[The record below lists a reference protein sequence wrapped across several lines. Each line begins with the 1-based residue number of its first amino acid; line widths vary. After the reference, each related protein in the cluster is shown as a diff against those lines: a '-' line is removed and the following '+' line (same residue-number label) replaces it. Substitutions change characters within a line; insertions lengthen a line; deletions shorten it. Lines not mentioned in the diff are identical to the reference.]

1 MAKPNPDPINQ
12 NTNPID
18 INKFAEQ
25 YQQGTLEGQQYY
37 ASMPELITTG
47 SEKTFAEITAEQQY
61 EDTVKNLETEV
72 VAEDYDNLLTG
83 AGKLVGQI
91 FYNVGAMIGDVLGTI
106 TDPGDWRIG
115 LTPPDWLWKG
125 LVSTEGMDE
134 DEEYRNPLVEEYKPV
149 LEENI
154 NNAFKF
160 IDNNIWGDGE
170 YETGNM
176 WTRSAAN
183 LRAKSQHF
191 YQINTSSDWF
201 DTGINF
207 VVPIVSSVLGAARTG
222 NVTAVAGEL
231 AGLSQTANAIVN
243 AFIMTESTG
252 LSIAQDVHTDVYGEV
267 LDKLSKGELG
277 KLEETAKQQAMQ
289 KAMEEGYNLKDAKW
303 LGMEAAKQARKDF
316 ALANPD
322 LSKQA
327 FKNAAYGADIA
338 LKSMTPAFA
347 LNLVTA
353 NMYTRSLYS
362 PKNILSKPTWVN
374 AKDFY
379 KETRNEIIE
388 EAFIENIAE
397 KKGIAYGTKGS
408 YNYNDLYN
416 TIVSYDTLYS
426 AIGAVIGGGGS
437 TVFSSIPIVGDFK
450 ERKKQYEEQQ
460 EVLQKQNKI
469 GNVAGLKDMIDKAT
483 TLTMDLEQITKLGKE
498 AAILEQ
504 MGMKE
509 EANMLKDKML
519 AIQAHEAFES
529 GTTKNLVENYEK
541 IATNPNAGP
550 EVQMRA
556 REAIAEIKQMG
567 EVYQKTKGKFL
578 NDQEVYGNKI
588 NEQNLNKIEK
598 QLETEIIQ
606 KRLEADAAIK
616 LELEAGKTS
625 LTSEEETIIDNET
638 GKVVSTEQS
647 QLGYNIANL
656 KVNPFASNTK
666 NAEIYRN
673 FSEHV
678 TNNVQAVR
686 ELNELEQRLEGVK
699 EIKKQNF
706 ERYNKI
712 TSKAYQKS
720 LRYEQKL
727 ARVFNAGGKEL
738 EELKGTSQ
746 YMPLVD
752 AIMEKYKGK
761 IDEKQ
766 FNSIRKYFE
775 NQNNTKKAAEDI
787 AKEEIKKNEFAK
799 SDEET
804 DVEET
809 STIETTNEAPAVKPE
824 GTKAMLENVANKLAS
839 GQSIKNLTPDEQ
851 QFYMNNNEV
860 VDKRKSEIQSGGSNK
875 TQSEINEDEEISVET
890 QEIINQVSTEL
901 DDIMKSTTP
910 EEKQGEVKPM
920 SKNEVKDVLETSS
933 SAIAALEE
941 ERLTQFN
948 LAKEGSI
955 KRIQQSTDPQVI
967 FSEINRLQEALKA
980 TKGSSLSKEEQTL
993 IDKKLKELQDQG
1005 YTFKTARGKIINS
1018 NDTSIVIDE
1027 NVVYIDNTNVTE
1039 EDKKL
1044 IRQELERR
1052 NKLKQKLIE
1061 NGYTEEEAII
1071 QSGLDSDATIDIA
1084 SRDITVSVWKDGKLQ
1099 KAGRVKERFINI
1111 KDVTSILEE
1120 SNAEIAALEGKPVTQ
1135 ESNVVQEIEK
1145 FINRIIPNQE
1155 KRLINAQEIASNG
1168 KTFNEAINNLIKK
1181 SENARNKA
1189 NERLKKEA
1197 AKEGVKPLDIQERL
1211 DEYKETKEAD
1221 RYDYLIEQINE
1232 VYAVKT
1238 ENFNNPTQE
1247 AIDFEQG
1254 QLDIA
1259 NKRLAALKGKPTVE
1273 QKPVVEQKQTTLSQK
1288 EQEILNS
1295 FKDNKA
1301 SKPLLNRKFAANKS
1315 EIESLLAKGIIKED
1329 GNNYVIAGR
1338 EAQEVTLTVEKT
1350 KAEQVADNLLAKQF
1364 TRNAEGTYNLQIN
1377 LKALSPEE
1385 KADIEDAVKVIKE
1398 RIKNNQLDGWEINKQ
1413 SNPLFEVVTIT
1424 KPNLTSNQPMEEGD
1438 VSYQPDEVPTLTK
1451 EQEEKI
1457 KDLIESYVNTME
1469 IDNNKFPTFEE
1480 LVKSYIRTVGK
1491 EKAEKHL
1498 KLLGTGWELN
1508 GYGTISD
1515 YNAILKKLFGKREDI
1530 ALGISAMSEELSQS
1544 VGAPKEVEVKQ
1555 DELIKIEEIK
1565 DSAEPID
1572 VTPDKQVVY
1581 STETDIVSDTS
1592 PKLGFSVFDF
1602 SISQT
1607 VRDKD
1612 GKIIVTT
1619 DTINEG
1625 LKKKLDKDKL
1635 VKAIKTANFENVKV
1649 GAKLTVSVNPLNE
1662 LNRVKSWVI
1671 PARVED
1677 KNDPLYGTDVLEEKI
1692 IDGKKVKTV
1701 KTIKFG
1707 DWLDQKVEESGLSVE
1722 EFIETQEFWDR
1733 VPILV
1738 SDEQGDFIGQI
1749 RDIGWYTATKFNGD
1763 IKEAKRNVN
1772 EIRKLI
1778 KEAFKRGE
1786 NSVFEITNITG
1797 GKTDG
1802 LKLTE
1807 LVPLKKANPQAMMGL
1822 IVKDKD
1828 GNFQTFIYEN
1838 GKRKEVKVENLSVI
1852 TGAEQNKTKSM
1863 MKVDIRRWG
1872 TDADGN
1878 PTYKAFYSTSPKL
1891 SASQVNTVKNI
1902 IYSKLIVANNNLS
1915 TSQNNKFGKLLN
1927 AINSTIGSDITNNE
1941 SFTDL
1946 LKRFVFISPVKNISQ
1961 EYRQGLIN
1969 KVNEGNIS
1977 EVENTL
1983 ANSYFKNINK
1993 LEPGQTTILSL
2004 APDILVVAKN
2014 GTNGIEV
2021 KIINKNTIP
2030 VENNEIVNNQEF
2042 LQRDALLQEA
2052 LQNSLLNGYN
2062 QVANYKQPVIQVN
2075 NDFTLTTVAN
2085 SYPEFVQNN
2094 VLTNLMSINVG
2105 TNDKPVYAT
2114 RLQSNIYYKPVGT
2127 APGKSVSRKE
2137 GQTMVSDSKV
2147 TEKDKQAITN
2157 VVESTS
2163 DEAFEEAVE
2172 GVEQDG
2178 FELFGDTVEEKAEDL
2193 KEVVKQMSNES
2204 KEIVENHLEAKPN
2217 LDDLSEYNEF
2227 LNQASNKIKWVNEYF
2242 NEDNTE
2248 SAESLESNQPREIGE
2263 EDVEDMA
2270 INLLRINGVSSRHQS
2285 QLANYAS
2292 VKLGDILSTKEINQ
2306 QEVRDKVVED
2316 ITNTL
2321 NANKEA
2327 LQETLAQLKS
2337 IPQYEDRPKVMAL
2350 VVKYETALNK
2360 INLVLD
2366 NIDVIYKQSVAIA
2379 LKDLNGKIIENDEI
2393 EVGDDPNDN
2402 DLDNQENEEDVD
2414 DELSEE
2420 EDRHLGTENYSKT
2433 SLEVNP
2439 KASITSTLR
2448 RFMRGIPDISP
2459 TTGLPKS
2466 GAMGVTT
2473 YVDFDTVYDVVQ
2485 SLLADAPVD
2494 FNMMMDILEVNKNKQ
2509 PWLPILI
2516 NKLKESSSEVK
2527 NQFTTTMGKHALT
2540 MEFLM
2545 YSFDKEGNVTF
2556 KIVNTNLSSINRKI
2570 KDEWSN
2576 NLTSSNVLIDEYG
2589 NVSRDTVDELLNE
2602 YNSWMKTPSVLSSGH
2617 QRFIKERLKLGET
2630 SFNADENNKTLNI
2643 SVELAQQK
2651 TNSKI
2656 TNIDGKEYLV
2666 SIGNADVITVTP
2678 YERNIVSKA
2687 LVDYA
2692 SLTPAESKEA
2702 IEKIKDWFD
2711 AFGIELTDNAIDG
2724 LFKNPK
2730 VSASQFFEQ
2739 SNNFAVGSLVKWLDT
2754 TRKAFSQDK
2763 EVTITEGSKN
2773 NPLDNS
2779 AVSDLAY
2786 HQSKYSSGIVTSSFR
2801 DGKKSIYGFTA
2812 FKFITDRA
2820 NEIKNKP
2827 EFRDNLRK
2835 LSFSKNS
2842 FWLQL
2847 FEDGID
2853 LPVYNFKERFNV
2865 THLGLTALKEFA
2877 KKLYRDNGITALG
2890 DVDHELVKVGM
2901 HQADQGALS
2910 KPFTVFGQ
2918 QISLRNIT
2926 ALFPTMSDKSTMTL
2940 VKTLGLNLTD
2950 KKYFDKTE
2958 NGKLVPN
2965 KSIAEFIFEQ
2975 TVLPEIERVIN
2986 FNAKN
2991 PNGTDIKNYDKG
3003 AKMLLLM
3010 PHLNDLVIF
3019 EQDGKKI
3026 TLNEAINTKNA
3037 DLQKVLA
3044 KKDVILTEVQNYV
3057 SALVEEKMK
3066 VWAANGY
3073 YTVEEKDGKTKVTNN
3088 LLDKK
3093 YMEGVVAD
3101 SQLEKIELA
3110 AMDFEINQM
3119 LSNANA
3125 FMTMIGDPAIYYKA
3139 DSSKSFIQQ
3148 SKETFTNVGK
3158 RLALMIAPGS
3168 KLADS
3173 ETEQYTQVMLNDRV
3187 AMSENISFLT
3197 EVLDNKKFDWKEYNR
3212 IKSLNTKSD
3221 DPVKAKELK
3230 DEQKKQFEEF
3240 YDKYPNSNGYFNI
3253 EGTDAQEY
3261 TTWQEHLHIL
3271 EKLGRLNDATVSIT
3285 PEEIREAKEMFANNT
3300 PYSQMSDK
3308 QKGILKKVL
3317 QPIKPVYTGQI
3328 LDEAQD
3334 VMRTV
3339 YIKSSSFP
3347 LIPQVT
3353 EGTEL
3358 NKLKEALEALQKE
3371 GAGPNPS
3378 PYKYVRASY
3387 QSANKVGAKAKA
3399 LSMYEDDGSIK
3410 DLKVEDL
3417 KASSLTLNRKDFK
3430 IQLDVP
3436 YKSFKKKEDTV
3447 SLGTQLNKILFGNGI
3462 MDAEGFMLDGEPISG
3477 VELEKKYTKAFID
3490 LVNYKTQQLYDEL
3503 GIDIK
3508 TNKPIDVR
3516 ATAAKLQNIL
3526 KTEAINRG
3534 YSKQDVEA
3542 LEVIIKE
3549 VNGEEDLTFKLPLWL
3564 AANANRF
3571 ESLLNAVVNNRIVK
3585 LKFPGSSFVAGSE
3598 EGFKIQKD
3606 FKGVDKNKIV
3616 WTKNWNGK
3624 ELQAAKY
3631 DADGNLQYAQV
3642 IAPSKFRK
3650 KDGTLID
3657 LLERKNNKYVYVTE
3671 TTQGFKLKEDM
3682 IDPELR
3688 NITAFRIP
3696 TSGHMSAAQVEIV
3709 GFLPNEQGD
3718 LMIVPRNLTKQKG
3731 LDFDVDKENT
3741 YSLWH
3746 ETDENGKITVL
3757 KEGDKEKLL
3766 QNEIIK
3772 IHTAVLS
3779 NPDKEV
3785 QKKINNI
3792 LSIDYAKEQAENI
3805 DNMISS
3811 SKDETYFTPLGS
3823 EYQKNKMF
3831 LGASGKIGIGA
3842 YSLDVTTHSLFEQA
3856 KAKGNQVS
3864 LNYTDIDERG
3874 KTIPHAFNMSFEGEG
3889 RTDGTLGNQQ
3899 TIDGQRTIA
3908 QVLSELQNIATD
3920 NEKEQ
3925 VMGRVNLNSY
3935 TLDVSKILAM
3945 LGFDKAKNGNS
3956 IQFTF
3961 LSQPIIRE
3969 YVKEMDNVNSNVAKF
3984 NPNKESAVI
3993 NKLLEKYGNPRY
4005 ELGYDVDVQNT
4016 KNFTMDKMENQLRG
4030 EVDNNFQL
4038 AVLNRFLELK
4048 KLGLAVRTLQ
4058 GAINTDSKGLGKS
4071 ILDNSQKIESI
4082 NNLLSNPVI
4091 TNAGELL
4098 GNFIPIVKY
4107 EKGKRIKALS
4117 DAEYQSYIN
4126 DGYVKFGDNLFLPT
4140 TVNGVF
4146 TARALVTATSLWD
4159 RHFPYNSKLFNSI
4172 FENLM
4177 PLISKSEASDAKKV
4191 EKKSMVIKEI
4201 KRFLNSYSASNTLFD
4216 NINAQAERERLFF
4229 DRPSTGKVSLAT
4241 YIKELKKAN
4250 SSLASN
4256 KLIERLEL
4264 VANTQG
4270 EPSLIKFNNTSAGFY
4285 DENGLNNALLELME
4299 LNLNL
4304 PSFNGE
4310 AYTSRKLAQDLI
4322 TYSYLEGGVQEATQF
4337 VKFIP
4342 LAYLNKMGF
4351 TFGLSNIDFDSMGAY
4366 AIFGISP
4373 DGDIESKFITQFAQ
4387 HNPGIL
4393 PKLDNYIPKIGDIK
4407 NISEVTEF
4415 NIEKMLNAIEYQ
4427 GMTAA
4432 EFYQSNG
4439 MDAKQIEEFKI
4450 ALANKVSNFSMPEFV
4465 ALRKDGEYL
4474 LWKSA
4479 GNGNYVQVPVVQSG
4493 ISEYDSNVQ
4502 QITPLSSEIVTPQN
4516 PVKEQPLSPSSDES
4530 KVTNETRFGLGTDAS
4545 LTDIVTN
4552 LANST
4557 GIDEY
4562 LVTLAKQLLSA
4573 IDPTTSITVDNIKTK
4588 GKYKRAENAI
4598 IISASQAK
4606 NATDTELA
4614 RTILKEL
4621 MHSITDNELGKHVYR
4636 SSGDNK
4642 YYLKSNDAPK
4652 HISVLINLFNQ
4663 VSKIPEFENAMESI
4677 RKKLEIKG
4685 QEQALTPEENRIY
4698 YGAYDVYEFVE
4709 MMMTQ
4714 PEFQQEMAKI
4724 KTGNGKS
4731 VLDLFKNFLNS
4742 LFKNLGIQFETG
4754 TVASEAIENILI
4766 LVDEKGRLKQPT
4778 QAQPTTERKTYSG
4791 KVTSLKPNQIF
4802 VFGSNPLGINGN
4814 PSKGTGGAALV
4825 AYNIAGVKQGEKM
4838 DNKLSDSGK
4847 AWGMTTVTSPGK
4859 KRSKT
4864 PQEITE
4870 GIKKLYEY
4878 AKQNPTK
4885 EFLISDYSGTNLNG
4899 YSGQEM
4905 ADMFVNAGTIP
4916 SNIVFNEN
4924 FDKLIPTQPTTSQG
4938 FQGYKGGFDNTG
4950 KGTPEGDGK
4959 DKAMRAVADGFIGEV
4974 DSSKRNT
4981 STSTSAIEIE
4991 KKSGNNNPQVAIY
5004 EKGDNQNSV
5013 ANGNTNSAKII
5024 MLARNGSLN
5033 NKSLLQETKDN
5044 IKYLASKGAE
5054 FVVGD
5059 MPGVDSQFIEYLQEI
5074 GAKFTVYHTGN
5085 TPRITISKPE
5095 VKPTTT
5101 SSLPGPETKINI
5113 YAGTG
5118 ENAELSNF
5126 ANRPFKDDGIL
5137 DLGLN
5142 YKDATEKNI
5151 TFNTVEGFFQAHK
5164 IQSSDSSE
5172 YWNKENEG
5180 WELTPKAIALIE
5192 QLAKATGAEAKAL
5205 GRTIKELDTKEWD
5218 IEASRVMKDGLYYSF
5233 EQNPDALAK
5242 LLATGNATLTHTQD
5256 KGKWGTEFPKLLME
5270 VREELKSQQPTTTTQ
5285 PTNEVVNNI
5294 TTQLNKSKD
5303 LNNTLDLLESQG
5315 YVIKNNNSTLFD
5327 LGEGRDAILFNI
5339 NGTII
5344 PVYRSSQGTSSKTKG
5359 EWYPFFFN
5367 TNDWVV
5373 KGMADTYKEGYNNP
5387 IIKQLLDSLNK
5398 NYKYDKPKSKI
5409 NVNNRELLNNFTTD
5423 NFNFNNNGVYDF
5435 QNYYLSAMILKSWQE
5450 NLGNIDVSGYEKYI
5464 NNIASNLKQSNPNL
5478 SNKIDAAANTVL
5490 NLFNEIQTT
5499 TTQPIV
5505 TQEIQMPKPTGVFT
5519 ERLNEIRKIYSGNKS
5534 YINTNVSGAEAWEQ
5548 INAQQGNVTPED
5560 IYNIKDE
5567 IGGNLFEYFNKAY
5580 QYITGNKLVQDK
5592 NFVIPINQSSKPT
5605 TQPSTEV
5612 KIESGRYVKYQ
5623 GETYIVT
5630 KINDNGTIQIYNPN
5644 KEGTDAKKSVA
5655 ERNLEVTTN
5664 KGNIVS
5670 YREAE
5675 YIVTPKGTIISLT
5688 SNKIM
5693 KWGEESGDRKAI
5705 LALAQQEVKPTPT
5718 VSNSIKEFMELYFE
5732 SQIDKAKLEQVP
5744 IPLSEE
5750 FKSRLTERII
5760 AFDKQNL
5767 DVPIV
5772 RLGINFDNEF
5782 SDLANLPNN
5791 IQNSLKKELAK
5802 IITPIEKE
5810 NKVKNKDFYYTRIS
5824 QRLLGAGVQEKISSL
5839 KYDKDYLSK
5848 LIDIIITT
5856 KNLSESEI
5864 SRQLKLSN
5872 DATHRLL
5879 VKASQLGI
5887 VSKTEP
5893 FKLLITSFEQ
5903 LKNKFKLEGFVIQE
5917 STVSNS
5923 IKNDLLNILEDI
5935 KRETDDESLND
5946 NLKFPV
5952 VNASEFSGYPNI
5964 QKYLNTEYGI
5974 EQREYEFF
5982 KLHKDVVEDL
5992 LSSMKEINPTN
6003 LLEKLKAITD
6013 TNDTGVDSNIKPII
6027 SADTKKDQEL
6037 IKKANEQIKN
6047 TKYELFPG
6055 VGANVKQTE
6064 ALDKLT
6070 DFLKAPIDKSEK
6082 TQSTFV
6088 LVGRGGTGKTTIVKK
6103 IVDEFPGK
6111 IVVGAA
6117 VSHTAK
6123 NNLKKSLKGKTV
6135 KTISAVTGLENKN
6148 TIRDKFNDTTLE
6160 RADVIIIDECSM
6172 IDTATMN
6179 RIYELAN
6186 PNAKIIFMGD
6196 NVQLPPIK
6204 EKSSPTFDAATKPEY
6219 NAKLTERMRQGEDSP
6234 IVPLSDIV
6242 AENIERSEK
6251 EIERKVIKR
6260 RDSNFNPITNK
6271 GVIFTDN
6278 NAELMSN
6285 LERDFKADVQ
6295 NTKIITYTNDEGKTN
6310 APGNKE
6316 EMNGVVRKIL
6326 WGADAKNEYNV
6337 GEILVADNIIYDA
6350 NILNGEY
6357 YEVQGIKPINDA
6369 VTITDIELV
6378 TGKGVVQK
6386 VKTFPGYALKVK
6398 VISETDNF
6406 NKIITLNLP
6415 SADSKEKINEIQK
6428 RLETAKQSLFIQNK
6442 KIIPDVNY
6450 GYAITSHKAQG
6461 STFNNAYVMEDNIIN
6476 SGMSNKEANQA
6487 LYVAMTRPRNKLVMF
6502 SELKEG
6508 EFLTEKQKENMVP
6521 TGESLQPEEITSV
6534 EEKTQKNTVSS
6545 AIENQIEELIKKG
6558 IIKSKC
6564 D

>member
-1 MAKPNPDPINQ
+1 MCPYPDDNSIVNQ
-12 NTNPID
+12 NTNPVVPLTD
-18 INKFAEQ
+18 EQFAAR
-25 YQQGTLEGQQYY
+25 YKEGSLPGQELNF
-37 ASMPELITTG
+37 PEGRFTNSG
-47 SEKTFAEITAEQQY
+47 ETFSEITSGSTSAFDDVYEQRMK
-61 EDTVKNLETEV
+61 ELEKEV
-72 VAEDYDNLLTG
+72 VKEDYDNLLTG
-83 AGKLVGQI
+83 GGKLAGQLL
-91 FYNVGAMIGDVLGTI
+91 YNVAAMVGDFVGLV
-106 TDPGDWRIG
+106 TDPGDIRLPTLGGTADFLTG
-115 LTPPDWLWKG
+115 LFG
-125 LVSTEGMDE
+125 
-134 DEEYRNPLVEEYKPV
+134 YKTDVGAYTDYFDPFATANEV
-149 LEENI
+149 
-154 NNAFKF
+154 FKA
-160 IDNNIWGDGE
+160 IDNYTFWGDGE
-170 YETGNM
+170 DETGNM
-176 WTRSAAN
+176 WTRDAQS
-183 LRAKSQHF
+183 LRDKSQHF
-191 YQINTSSDWF
+191 FQINTSNDYF
-201 DTGINF
+201 DVAANF
-207 VVPIVSSVLGAARTG
+207 TIPIIGSVLGAARTG
-222 NVTAVAGEL
+222 QFTAAAGQI
-231 AGLSQTANAIVN
+231 AGLSKGANAMMN
-243 AFIMTESTG
+243 SFIMTESTG
-252 LSIAQDVHTDVYGEV
+252 LSIAQGVHNEVYREV
-267 LDKLSKGELG
+267 LNKLSNGELQKLEDKAYSEAFDKAVADGYNKKDAEWLGIQATKQARTDFATANPELG
-277 KLEETAKQQAMQ
+277 K
-289 KAMEEGYNLKDAKW
+289 
-303 LGMEAAKQARKDF
+303 EA
-316 ALANPD
+316 
-322 LSKQA
+322 S
-327 FKNAAYGADIA
+327 KNAGKGADVA
-338 LKSMTPAFA
+338 LKSMAPSFA
-347 LNLVTA
+347 LNMITG

-362 PKNILSKPTWVN
+362 PKNILSKPKWIQPIDVL
-374 AKDFY
+374 
-379 KETRNEIIE
+379 KEIRNEVLEESGIE
-388 EAFIENIAE
+388 QIAE
-397 KKGIAYGTKGS
+397 KAGIAYGTKGT
-408 YNYNDLYN
+408 YNFEDLKN
-416 TIVSYDTLYS
+416 TIVSYDALYS
-426 AIGAVIGGGGS
+426 GIGAIIGGGGGA
-437 TVFSSIPIVGDFK
+437 VFSSLPYIGDFN
-450 ERKKQYEEQQ
+450 ERKKQYDEQQ
-460 EVLQKQNKI
+460 EVLVKQNRI
-469 GNVAGLKDMIDKAT
+469 GNSAGLKDMIDNAT
-483 TLTMDLEQITKLGKE
+483 TLTMDLGQVVRLGKE

-504 MGMKE
+504 LGMKE
-509 EANMLKDKML
+509 EANMIKDKML
-519 AIQAHEAFES
+519 SIQAHEAFKS
-529 GTTKNLVENYEK
+529 GTTKNLIENYEK
-541 IATNPNAGP
+541 IASNPNAGP
-550 EVQMRA
+550 EVQLKA
-556 REAIAEIKQMG
+556 REAVAEIKQMG
-567 EVYQKTKGKFL
+567 EIYEKTKDKYI
-578 NDQEVYGNKI
+578 NDQEVYSNKI
-588 NEQNLNKIEK
+588 NEHNLNKVER

-606 KRLEADAAIK
+606 KKLEADIAIK
-616 LELEAGKTS
+616 LELESGRTS
-625 LTSEEETIIDNET
+625 LTSGEETIIDNET
-638 GKVVSTEQS
+638 GNVVTQPS
-647 QLGYNIANL
+647 QLNYNVANL
-656 KVNPFASNTK
+656 KVNPYVGVDK
-666 NAEIYRN
+666 DAEVYRN
-673 FSEHV
+673 FSEYV

-686 ELNELEQRLEGVK
+686 ELNELEQRLGNVK
-699 EIKKQNF
+699 QFKKDNF

-727 ARVFNAGGKEL
+727 ARVFDAGEKEL
-738 EELKGTSQ
+738 EELKGTNQ

-761 IDEKQ
+761 IDEQQ
-766 FNSIRKYFE
+766 FKSIRKYYE
-775 NQNNTKKAAEDI
+775 NQNNTKKVAEDI

-799 SDEET
+799 SETEET
-804 DVEET
+804 EVTPTDET
-809 STIETTNEAPAVKPE
+809 SAVKPE
-824 GTKAMLENVANKLAS
+824 GSKAMLENIARKLSS
-839 GQSIKNLTPDEQ
+839 GEARSIKKLTKEEQ
-851 QFYMNNNEV
+851 DFYMNNQSL
-860 VDKRKSEIQSGGSNK
+860 VDKRTSELKNEIDSQSQ
-875 TQSEINEDEEISVET
+875 TEITEDEELS
-890 QEIINQVSTEL
+890 QELQNVSNEVSSEL
-901 DDIMKSTTP
+901 DGILGSKEEETESKPLSNTEVKNALQTP
-910 EEKQGEVKPM
+910 QQILDNKIQALENEKQILENKKEEEIKNLPKQNEVLAKGLKDFNLTTFDEQVKFFEDAIERRKKEIKELQERIKKDKDIITDYALNVLY
-920 SKNEVKDVLETSS
+920 SKLSRAVDGLNTNQKNLDALLAETKINEKYDKQIETLNAQISELKSEPISKGEVKDVLGTSS
-933 SAIAALEE
+933 SAITALEE
-941 ERLTQFN
+941 ERKQAHLEVEEMGI
-948 LAKEGSI
+948 EGSGH
-955 KRIQQSTDPQVI
+955 R
-967 FSEINRLQEALKA
+967 
-980 TKGSSLSKEEQTL
+980 TKSAAHAY
-993 IDKKLKELQDQG
+993 IDKMYDEKRKQLE
-1005 YTFKTARGKIINS
+1005 TKTS
-1018 NDTSIVIDE
+1018 TS
-1027 NVVYIDNTNVTE
+1027 
-1039 EDKKL
+1039 
-1044 IRQELERR
+1044 Q
-1052 NKLKQKLIE
+1052 
-1061 NGYTEEEAII
+1061 
-1071 QSGLDSDATIDIA
+1071 
-1084 SRDITVSVWKDGKLQ
+1084 
-1099 KAGRVKERFINI
+1099 
-1111 KDVTSILEE
+1111 E
-1120 SNAEIAALEGKPVTQ
+1120 SNAEAIAELKRKQQEEIDKNAQNIIVKKEQITWKDDEGKNRKVLITHYADGKRVVEFMDEDGTVTHKERIQKDREIEFAIGAFNYNTNEKLTVQKEDIVFKSTLLDKINAKYNAQITVLEGKPVSQ
-1135 ESNVVQEIEK
+1135 ETNVAQEIEK
-1145 FINRIIPNQE
+1145 FINRVIPNQE
-1155 KRLINAQEIASNG
+1155 KRLLNAQEIASNG
-1168 KTFNEAINNLIKK
+1168 KTFNEAIDNLIKK

-1211 DEYKETKEAD
+1211 AEYKETKEAD

-1232 VYAVKT
+1232 VYAVET
-1238 ENFNNPTQE
+1238 ENFNNSTQE
-1247 AIDFEQG
+1247 AIDYEQG

-1259 NKRLAALKGKPTVE
+1259 NKRLSTLESQPTEVKPDIILSGLAGGFKGVSKNSFDVRNSTEVMNNVNSGKSFSEIVEYKGKKYVVVGLRLDTARFSTTVGRDNYSFAVAELNENTPNNIVEILETSAKENFKNIYSDFNNNDVIRPITEQNKELSALKSKPTVE
-1273 QKPVVEQKQTTLSQK
+1273 QKQTKAVKPLNFVISGIGGIGRGGFRVWKSQNYNVEAGGNEAQDNRSKQEVSELTNPTDKTRLIGRFYSVDQGDKVTYYANTNEVAFDNEFKRLTDAVNRGASVQVSVTVNKSDNVNEADIQKALLEKLTQVVEVSVDKNTFKANPQADFSGISLNEINPTKQQEQVTLSQK

-1338 EAQEVTLTVEKT
+1338 EAQEVTLTVQKT

-1398 RIKNNQLDGWEINKQ
+1398 RIKNNQLDGWEINKV

-1438 VSYQPDEVPTLTK
+1438 VSYQPDEIPTLTK

-1515 YNAILKKLFGKREDI
+1515 YNAILRKLFGKREDI

-1544 VGAPKEVEVKQ
+1544 VAAPEEVEVKQ
-1555 DELIKIEEIK
+1555 DELIKKEEIK

-1592 PKLGFSVFDF
+1592 PKLGYSVFDF
-1602 SISQT
+1602 SISQK
-1607 VRDKD
+1607 VRGKD

-1625 LKKKLDKDKL
+1625 LKKKQDGL

-1677 KNDPLYGTDVLEEKI
+1677 KNSPLYGTDVLEN
-1692 IDGKKVKTV
+1692 GKV

-1707 DWLDQKVEESGLSVE
+1707 EWLDQKVKESGLPVE
-1722 EFIETQEFWDR
+1722 EFMETQEFWDR

-1738 SDEQGDFIGQI
+1738 SDEQGDFIAQVH
-1749 RDIGWYTATKFNGD
+1749 DIGWYTPAKFNGD

-1872 TDADGN
+1872 TDADGK

-1946 LKRFVFISPVKNISQ
+1946 LKRFVFISPVKNVSQ

-1983 ANSYFKNINK
+1983 ATSYFKNINK

-2014 GTNGIEV
+2014 GSNGIEV

-2052 LQNSLLNGYN
+2052 LQNSLLNGYA
-2062 QVANYKQPVIQVN
+2062 QVGNYKQPVIQVN

-2085 SYPEFVQNN
+2085 NYPEFVQNN
-2094 VLTNLMSINVG
+2094 VLTNLMSVNVG

-2204 KEIVENHLEAKPN
+2204 KEIVENHLEAGPN
-2217 LDDLSEYNEF
+2217 LDNISEYNEF
-2227 LNQASNKIKWVNEYF
+2227 LNQASNKVKWVNEYF

-2321 NANKEA
+2321 NANKES

-2337 IPQYEDRPKVMAL
+2337 IPQYQDRPKVMEL

-2379 LKDLNGKIIENDEI
+2379 LKDLNGKVIENDEI

-2545 YSFDKEGNVTF
+2545 YSFDKEGNATF

-2602 YNSWMKTPSVLSSGH
+2602 YNSWMKTPSVLSSVH

-2666 SIGNADVITVTP
+2666 SIGSDDVVYVTP

-2877 KKLYRDNGITALG
+2877 KKLYRDNGITSLG

-3019 EQDGKKI
+3019 EKDGKKI

-3037 DLQKVLA
+3037 KLQKVLS
-3044 KKDVILTEVQNYV
+3044 KKDVILAEVQNYV

-3173 ETEQYTQVMLNDRV
+3173 ETEQYTQVMLEDRV

-3328 LDEAQD
+3328 FDEAQD

-3399 LSMYEDDGSIK
+3399 LNMYEDDGSIK

-3447 SLGTQLNKILFGNGI
+3447 SLGTQLTKILFGNGV
-3462 MDAEGFMLDGEPISG
+3462 MDATGFMYNGKPIDG
-3477 VELEKKYTKAFID
+3477 VELEKEYTKAFIE

-3671 TTQGFKLKEDM
+3671 TKQGFKLKEDM

-3718 LMIVPRNLTKQKG
+3718 LMIVPKNLTKQKG

-3805 DNMISS
+3805 DSMISS

-3864 LNYTDIDERG
+3864 LNYTDIDEKG
-3874 KTIPHAFNMSFEGEG
+3874 KTIANPFNMSFEGEG

-3993 NKLLEKYGNPRY
+3993 NKLLEKYGNKNY

-4030 EVDNNFQL
+4030 EVDNDFQL

-4140 TVNGVF
+4140 TVSGVF

-4304 PSFNGE
+4304 PSFNNE
-4310 AYTSRKLAQDLI
+4310 PYTSRKLAQDLI

-4342 LAYLNKMGF
+4342 LSYLNKMGF

-4366 AIFGISP
+4366 SIFDINP
-4373 DGDIESKFITQFAQ
+4373 DLLNTNSKFITQFVQ

-4432 EFYQSNG
+4432 EFYDYYK

-4557 GIDEY
+4557 SIDEY
-4562 LVTLAKQLLSA
+4562 LITLAKQLLPA
-4573 IDPTTSITVDNIKTK
+4573 INPTTSITVDNIKTR

-4598 IISASQAK
+4598 TISASQAK

-4642 YYLKSNDAPK
+4642 YYLKSSDAPK

-4663 VSKIPEFENAMESI
+4663 VSKIPEFENAIESI
-4677 RKKLEIKG
+4677 KKKLAIEG

-4731 VLDLFKNFLNS
+4731 VLDLFKNFLNT

-4766 LVDEKGRLKQPT
+4766 LVDEKGRLKQQPT
-4778 QAQPTTERKTYSG
+4778 QTQLIASTQTESNLFSKDEIDAIKGNYLNADDLSIEQLKTVGSPL
-4791 KVTSLKPNQIF
+4791 SLKLAKLKEDIKSASPFNKADMKLKAMDFLINNEEKLIKELQIF
-4802 VFGSNPLGINGN
+4802 IQQ
-4814 PSKGTGGAALV
+4814 T
-4825 AYNIAGVKQGEKM
+4825 
-4838 DNKLSDSGK
+4838 
-4847 AWGMTTVTSPGK
+4847 
-4859 KRSKT
+4859 
-4864 PQEITE
+4864 
-4870 GIKKLYEY
+4870 
-4878 AKQNPTK
+4878 
-4885 EFLISDYSGTNLNG
+4885 
-4899 YSGQEM
+4899 
-4905 ADMFVNAGTIP
+4905 
-4916 SNIVFNEN
+4916 
-4924 FDKLIPTQPTTSQG
+4924 
-4938 FQGYKGGFDNTG
+4938 
-4950 KGTPEGDGK
+4950 
-4959 DKAMRAVADGFIGEV
+4959 
-4974 DSSKRNT
+4974 
-4981 STSTSAIEIE
+4981 
-4991 KKSGNNNPQVAIY
+4991 
-5004 EKGDNQNSV
+5004 
-5013 ANGNTNSAKII
+5013 
-5024 MLARNGSLN
+5024 
-5033 NKSLLQETKDN
+5033 
-5044 IKYLASKGAE
+5044 
-5054 FVVGD
+5054 
-5059 MPGVDSQFIEYLQEI
+5059 
-5074 GAKFTVYHTGN
+5074 
-5085 TPRITISKPE
+5085 PE

-5113 YAGTG
+5113 YAGTR

-5126 ANRPFKDDGIL
+5126 AIRPFTIDYARIGEYGLGKIKFQSVEQAFQYIKFEDLPYTEENVKTANEILKTVDGAKL
-5137 DLGLN
+5137 RQLGKQFKGLN
-5142 YKDATEKNI
+5142 KSSWDNI
-5151 TFNTVEGFFQAHK
+5151 SSPMMKQL
-5164 IQSSDSSE
+5164 IQ
-5172 YWNKENEG
+5172 
-5180 WELTPKAIALIE
+5180 
-5192 QLAKATGAEAKAL
+5192 
-5205 GRTIKELDTKEWD
+5205 R
-5218 IEASRVMKDGLYYSF
+5218 SF
-5233 EQNPDALAK
+5233 EQNPDALQK
-5242 LLATGNATLTHTQD
+5242 LLATGNATLTHKSPYKDD
-5256 KGKWGTEFPKLLME
+5256 KWTTEFPKLLME
-5270 VREELKSQQPTTTTQ
+5270 VREELKGQQPTTTTQ
-5285 PTNEVVNNI
+5285 P
-5294 TTQLNKSKD
+5294 S
-5303 LNNTLDLLESQG
+5303 
-5315 YVIKNNNSTLFD
+5315 
-5327 LGEGRDAILFNI
+5327 
-5339 NGTII
+5339 
-5344 PVYRSSQGTSSKTKG
+5344 
-5359 EWYPFFFN
+5359 
-5367 TNDWVV
+5367 
-5373 KGMADTYKEGYNNP
+5373 
-5387 IIKQLLDSLNK
+5387 
-5398 NYKYDKPKSKI
+5398 
-5409 NVNNRELLNNFTTD
+5409 
-5423 NFNFNNNGVYDF
+5423 
-5435 QNYYLSAMILKSWQE
+5435 
-5450 NLGNIDVSGYEKYI
+5450 
-5464 NNIASNLKQSNPNL
+5464 
-5478 SNKIDAAANTVL
+5478 
-5490 NLFNEIQTT
+5490 
-5499 TTQPIV
+5499 

-5548 INAQQGNVTPED
+5548 INAQQGNVKPED

-5567 IGGNLFEYFNKAY
+5567 IGGNLFEYFNRAY

-5592 NFVIPINQSSKPT
+5592 NFVIPINQSSKSTTT
-5605 TQPSTEV
+5605 TQPIVTQEV
-5612 KIESGRYVKYQ
+5612 SKSDLEKLKQTPEGKKIEKERQEELKPYL
-5623 GETYIVT
+5623 VT
-5630 KINDNGTIQIYNPN
+5630 SIDDKINIINENLGKMGFAGLANSPSIIFTFNEREPSTSFLQKPIT
-5644 KEGTDAKKSVA
+5644 KEGSNYRIITSRYNVLVDKDFNIIS
-5655 ERNLEVTTN
+5655 TTN
-5664 KGNIVS
+5664 VDTGKTYKYKESEIGNSIVEIGRVPDNFKVS
-5670 YREAE
+5670 QLIEQLFNENTAYKQNKQEEINKKYDEELIAE
-5675 YIVTPKGTIISLT
+5675 Y
-5688 SNKIM
+5688 
-5693 KWGEESGDRKAI
+5693 RK
-5705 LALAQQEVKPTPT
+5705 QEVKPTP
-5718 VSNSIKEFMELYFE
+5718 
-5732 SQIDKAKLEQVP
+5732 
-5744 IPLSEE
+5744 
-5750 FKSRLTERII
+5750 
-5760 AFDKQNL
+5760 
-5767 DVPIV
+5767 
-5772 RLGINFDNEF
+5772 
-5782 SDLANLPNN
+5782 
-5791 IQNSLKKELAK
+5791 
-5802 IITPIEKE
+5802 
-5810 NKVKNKDFYYTRIS
+5810 
-5824 QRLLGAGVQEKISSL
+5824 
-5839 KYDKDYLSK
+5839 
-5848 LIDIIITT
+5848 
-5856 KNLSESEI
+5856 
-5864 SRQLKLSN
+5864 
-5872 DATHRLL
+5872 
-5879 VKASQLGI
+5879 
-5887 VSKTEP
+5887 
-5893 FKLLITSFEQ
+5893 
-5903 LKNKFKLEGFVIQE
+5903 
-5917 STVSNS
+5917 TVSNS

-5946 NLKFPV
+5946 NLEFPV

-5992 LSSMKEINPTN
+5992 LSSMKEVNPTN
-6003 LLEKLKAITD
+6003 LLEKLKSVTD

-6027 SADTKKDQEL
+6027 TSDTKKDQEL

-6103 IVDEFPGK
+6103 IVDEFPGSK
-6111 IVVGAA
+6111 VVGGAI
-6117 VSHTAK
+6117 SHTAK
-6123 NNLKKSLKGKTV
+6123 NNLQKSLRGKTV
-6135 KTISAVTGLENKN
+6135 RTIASLTGIGVFDDLNDFK
-6148 TIRDKFNDTTLE
+6148 DTTLS
-6160 RADVIIIDECSM
+6160 RADIIIIDECSM

-6179 RIYELAN
+6179 RIYQLAN

-6196 NVQLPPIK
+6196 NVQLPPIEKNTK
-6204 EKSSPTFDAATKPEY
+6204 ESPTFNAATKPEN
-6219 NAKLTERMRQGEDSP
+6219 NAKLTKRMRQGEDSP

-6260 RDSNFNPITNK
+6260 RDSNFNPVTNK

-6295 NTKIITYTNDEGKTN
+6295 NTKIITYTNDEGKTGN
-6310 APGNKE
+6310 PGNKK

-6369 VTITDIELV
+6369 VSITAVELIP
-6378 TGKGVVQK
+6378 GKGIVTNQK
-6386 VKTFPGYALKVK
+6386 KFPGYSLKVK

-6415 SADSKEKINEIQK
+6415 SADSKQKIDEIQEGLK
-6428 RLETAKQSLFIQNK
+6428 TANKSLFYQNK

-6461 STFNNAYVMEDNIIN
+6461 STFNNTYVMEDNIIN

-6521 TGESLQPEEITSV
+6521 TGESLQPEEIKLGV
-6534 EEKTQKNTVSS
+6534 EELFNSNSELSSIGTPQQYSQYLNTIFPDSQVKDIVYHGTLNKFEFFDKSNLGINTFKDRPKGFYFTRKNVAEYLYGTFKQISQETGKEEFVKGNLISAVINTKEQYQLVQEKDDISGYGDFVEYESHVVFEPEQIHILGSKDDIKGFKEFVEKQSTQEVKEKVQETKKNTVSS

>member
-61 EDTVKNLETEV
+61 EDTVKNLEKEV

-83 AGKLVGQI
+83 AGKLAGQ
-91 FYNVGAMIGDVLGTI
+91 FLYNVMAMAGDVVGMI
-106 TDPGDWRIG
+106 TDPGDIRMPTAGGNIDSLAG
-115 LTPPDWLWKG
+115 LFGFKTNVADYTKWVEGGTYVNEG
-125 LVSTEGMDE
+125 L
-134 DEEYRNPLVEEYKPV
+134 
-149 LEENI
+149 
-154 NNAFKF
+154 KF
-160 IDNNIWGDGE
+160 IDNYVWGDGE
-170 YETGNM
+170 DETGNM
-176 WTRSAAN
+176 WTEAAQSV
-183 LRAKSQHF
+183 RDKSEHF
-191 YQINTSSDWF
+191 FQINTSSDWF
-201 DTGINF
+201 DTAANF
-207 VVPIVSSVLGAARTG
+207 VMPIIGSAVGAARTG
-222 NVTAVAGEL
+222 NVTAVAGNL
-231 AGLSQTANAIVN
+231 ARLSKGANVVLN

-252 LSIAQDVHTDVYGEV
+252 LSIAQGVHNEVYREV
-267 LDKLSKGELG
+267 LNKLSNGELQNLEDKAYVEAYEKAVNEGYNKKDSEWLGKLAVKEARNEFAKANPELG
-277 KLEETAKQQAMQ
+277 KEASKNAGKGADVAL
-289 KAMEEGYNLKDAKW
+289 KAMA
-303 LGMEAAKQARKDF
+303 
-316 ALANPD
+316 
-322 LSKQA
+322 
-327 FKNAAYGADIA
+327 
-338 LKSMTPAFA
+338 PAFA
-347 LNLVTA
+347 LNLITA
-353 NMYTRSLYS
+353 NMFTRSLYS
-362 PKNILSKPTWVN
+362 PKNILSKPMWIQG
-374 AKDFY
+374 KDLL

-388 EAFIENIAE
+388 EAGIENIAE
-397 KKGIAYGTKGS
+397 KAGIAYGTKGS

-426 AIGAVIGGGGS
+426 AIGAVIGGGGGAI
-437 TVFSSIPIVGDFK
+437 FSSIPYIGDFN

-469 GNVAGLKDMIDKAT
+469 GNVAGLKDMINKGT

-656 KVNPFASNTK
+656 KVNPFASNAK

-738 EELKGTSQ
+738 EELKGTNQ

-799 SDEET
+799 SDTET

-809 STIETTNEAPAVKPE
+809 STVETTNEAQAPKPE
-824 GTKAMLENVANKLAS
+824 GTKVMLENVANKLAS
-839 GQSIKNLTPDEQ
+839 GQSVKNLTPDEQ

-901 DDIMKSTTP
+901 DGIMESTTP

-920 SKNEVKDVLETSS
+920 SKNEVKDVLGTSS

-941 ERLTQFN
+941 ERKQAHLEVEEMGI
-948 LAKEGSI
+948 KGSGHRTKSAAHAYI
-955 KRIQQSTDPQVI
+955 DKMYDEKRKQLETKTSTSQESNTDAI
-967 FSEINRLQEALKA
+967 SEIEKNIQALEDAK
-980 TKGSSLSKEEQTL
+980 KEELNNLGQKQIT
-993 IDKKLKELQDQG
+993 QG
-1005 YTFKTARGKIINS
+1005 F
-1018 NDTSIVIDE
+1018 
-1027 NVVYIDNTNVTE
+1027 
-1039 EDKKL
+1039 
-1044 IRQELERR
+1044 
-1052 NKLKQKLIE
+1052 QKLAE
-1061 NGYTEEEAII
+1061 AKNFKDKAAAII
-1071 QSGLDSDATIDIA
+1071 SIEQNVNQGANISEEQKNTLQQAKNELKSEGYEFKILTTMPQGTNAIAQAVPYDDTILSEEQVNALEKHLEKLEKRGEEIDLNELPHPV
-1084 SRDITVSVWKDGKLQ
+1084 SRTTKPLIFKDGKMVQ
-1099 KAGRVKERFINI
+1099 APEVNIIIFDTVK
-1111 KDVTSILEE
+1111 
-1120 SNAEIAALEGKPVTQ
+1120 Q
-1135 ESNVVQEIEK
+1135 
-1145 FINRIIPNQE
+1145 
-1155 KRLINAQEIASNG
+1155 
-1168 KTFNEAINNLIKK
+1168 
-1181 SENARNKA
+1181 
-1189 NERLKKEA
+1189 LK
-1197 AKEGVKPLDIQERL
+1197 
-1211 DEYKETKEAD
+1211 
-1221 RYDYLIEQINE
+1221 
-1232 VYAVKT
+1232 
-1238 ENFNNPTQE
+1238 E
-1247 AIDFEQG
+1247 AIDKSKKAGF
-1254 QLDIA
+1254 
-1259 NKRLAALKGKPTVE
+1259 NKETSATKVNNKYDAQIAALKGKPADNLGFSNLGKSGNQGLAVMEADINKSGKHIISNISKATPE
-1273 QKPVVEQKQTTLSQK
+1273 QRTKINNDIQQLQAKYPEKNITSKIEGGNLIIQENKVIEKSQKQPTLTQK

-1338 EAQEVTLTVEKT
+1338 EAQEVTLTVQKT

-1377 LKALSPEE
+1377 LKALTPEE

-1398 RIKNNQLDGWEINKQ
+1398 RIKNNQLDGWEINKV

-1451 EQEEKI
+1451 QQEEKI

-1515 YNAILKKLFGKREDI
+1515 YNAILKKLFGKYEDI
-1530 ALGISAMSEELSQS
+1530 ALGLSAMSEELSQS
-1544 VGAPKEVEVKQ
+1544 VGAPEEVEVKQ

-1572 VTPDKQVVY
+1572 VTPDKQVIY

-1592 PKLGFSVFDF
+1592 PKLGYSVFDF
-1602 SISQT
+1602 SISQK

-1612 GKIIVTT
+1612 GNLIVTT

-1625 LKKKLDKDKL
+1625 LKKKEKDDL
-1635 VKAIKTANFENVKV
+1635 VQAIKTANFENVKP
-1649 GAKLTVSVNPLNE
+1649 GTKLLVETKALHINFLRK
-1662 LNRVKSWVI
+1662 LVI

-1677 KNDPLYGTDVLEEKI
+1677 KNDPLYGTDVLEN
-1692 IDGKKVKTV
+1692 GKV

-1707 DWLDQKVEESGLSVE
+1707 EWLDQKVKESGLPVE
-1722 EFIETQEFWDR
+1722 EFMETQEFWDR

-1738 SDEQGDFIGQI
+1738 SDEQGTYISQVH
-1749 RDIGWYTATKFNGD
+1749 DIGWYTATKFNGD
-1763 IKEAKRNVN
+1763 IKEARKNVN

-1983 ANSYFKNINK
+1983 ANSYFKNLNK
-1993 LEPGQTTILSL
+1993 LNPGQTTILSL

-2014 GTNGIEV
+2014 GTNVIEV

-2052 LQNSLLNGYN
+2052 LQNSLLNGYA

-2085 SYPEFVQNN
+2085 NYPEFVQNN
-2094 VLTNLMSINVG
+2094 VLTNLMSVNVG

-2137 GQTMVSDSKV
+2137 GQTIVSDSKV

-2204 KEIVENHLEAKPN
+2204 KEIVENHLEAEPN

-2227 LNQASNKIKWVNEYF
+2227 LNQASNKVKWVNEYF

-2248 SAESLESNQPREIGE
+2248 SAESLESNQPREVGE

-2327 LQETLAQLKS
+2327 LQETLTQLKS
-2337 IPQYEDRPKVMAL
+2337 IPQYQDRPKVMEL

-2366 NIDVIYKQSVAIA
+2366 NVDVIYKQSVAIA
-2379 LKDLNGKIIENDEI
+2379 LKDLNGKVIENDEI
-2393 EVGDDPNDN
+2393 EVGDDPNNN

-2494 FNMMMDILEVNKNKQ
+2494 FNMMIDILEVNKNKQ

-2545 YSFDKEGNVTF
+2545 YSFDKEGNATF

-2666 SIGNADVITVTP
+2666 SIGSDDVITVTP

-2739 SNNFAVGSLVKWLDT
+2739 NNNFAVGSLVKWLDT

-2827 EFRDNLRK
+2827 EFRENLRK

-2865 THLGLTALKEFA
+2865 THLGLTALKERK

-2901 HQADQGALS
+2901 HQSDQGALS

-3037 DLQKVLA
+3037 DLQKVLG
-3044 KKDVILTEVQNYV
+3044 KKDVILAEVQNYV

-3125 FMTMIGDPAIYYKA
+3125 FMTMIGDPAVYYKA

-3158 RLALMIAPGS
+3158 RLAAMIAPGS

-3173 ETEQYTQVMLNDRV
+3173 ETEQYTQVMLEDRV

-3240 YDKYPNSNGYFNI
+3240 YDKYPNSNGYFDI

-3328 LDEAQD
+3328 FDEAQD

-3447 SLGTQLNKILFGNGI
+3447 SLGTQLTKILFGNGI
-3462 MDAEGFMLDGEPISG
+3462 MDAEGFMLDGVPMSG

-3657 LLERKNNKYVYVTE
+3657 LLEQKNGQYVYVTK
-3671 TTQGFKLKEDM
+3671 TKQGFKLKEDM

-3811 SKDETYFTPLGS
+3811 SKDETYFTPLSS

-3864 LNYTDIDERG
+3864 LNYTDIDEKG
-3874 KTIPHAFNMSFEGEG
+3874 KTIANPFNMSFEGEG

-3993 NKLLEKYGNPRY
+3993 NKLLEKYGNPSY
-4005 ELGYDVDVQNT
+4005 ELGYDVDIQNT

-4107 EKGKRIKALS
+4107 EKGRKIKALS

-4270 EPSLIKFNNTSAGFY
+4270 DPSLIKFNNTSAGFY

-4304 PSFNGE
+4304 PSFNSE
-4310 AYTSRKLAQDLI
+4310 PYTSRKLAQDLI

-4351 TFGLSNIDFDSMGAY
+4351 TFELSNIDFDSIGAY
-4366 AIFGISP
+4366 SIFDINP
-4373 DGDIESKFITQFAQ
+4373 DLSNTNSKFITQFAQ

-4439 MDAKQIEEFKI
+4439 MDAKQIEEFKA

-4562 LVTLAKQLLSA
+4562 LITLAKQLLSA
-4573 IDPTTSITVDNIKTK
+4573 IDPTTTITVDNIKTK

-4642 YYLKSNDAPK
+4642 YYLKSSDAPK

-4724 KTGNGKS
+4724 KTDSGKS
-4731 VLDLFKNFLNS
+4731 VLDLFKNFLNT
-4742 LFKNLGIQFETG
+4742 LFKNLRVKFETG

-4766 LVDEKGRLKQPT
+4766 LVDEKGRLKQQPT
-4778 QAQPTTERKTYSG
+4778 QTQPTIERKTYSG

-4802 VFGSNPLGINGN
+4802 VFGSNIGS
-4814 PSKGTGGAALV
+4814 SKGGTPTHGAGSAKL
-4825 AYNIAGVKQGEKM
+4825 AKDKFGAIQGQSRGLQGQSYAIVTKKYYDVEKSST
-4838 DNKLSDSGK
+4838 L
-4847 AWGMTTVTSPGK
+4847 
-4859 KRSKT
+4859 
-4864 PQEITE
+4864 QEIIQE
-4870 GIKKLYEY
+4870 IKGLYEF
-4878 AKQNPTK
+4878 AKQNPDK
-4885 EFLISDYSGTNLNG
+4885 EFLVSDYSESNLNG
-4899 YSGQEM
+4899 YTGQQM
-4905 ADMFVNAGTIP
+4905 ADMFNSAGTIP

-4924 FDKLIPTQPTTSQG
+4924 FNKLIQTQPTTSNDASQIYSQLG
-4938 FQGYKGGFDNTG
+4938 KETKTPNVVIKSVFQQEGIQYAKSIGGIFSLRVNNSNKHFGNPFSPVKTEIDKGLIPVKSTKEAVESYINWVLSPTTDVN
-4950 KGTPEGDGK
+4950 PEQHK
-4959 DKAMRAVADGFIGEV
+4959 WIREQLQ
-4974 DSSKRNT
+4974 
-4981 STSTSAIEIE
+4981 
-4991 KKSGNNNPQVAIY
+4991 SGNL
-5004 EKGDNQNSV
+5004 K
-5013 ANGNTNSAKII
+5013 
-5024 MLARNGSLN
+5024 
-5033 NKSLLQETKDN
+5033 
-5044 IKYLASKGAE
+5044 
-5054 FVVGD
+5054 
-5059 MPGVDSQFIEYLQEI
+5059 
-5074 GAKFTVYHTGN
+5074 
-5085 TPRITISKPE
+5085 SKPI
-5095 VKPTTT
+5095 V
-5101 SSLPGPETKINI
+5101 
-5113 YAGTG
+5113 Y
-5118 ENAELSNF
+5118 
-5126 ANRPFKDDGIL
+5126 
-5137 DLGLN
+5137 
-5142 YKDATEKNI
+5142 Y
-5151 TFNTVEGFFQAHK
+5151 
-5164 IQSSDSSE
+5164 
-5172 YWNKENEG
+5172 
-5180 WELTPKAIALIE
+5180 
-5192 QLAKATGAEAKAL
+5192 
-5205 GRTIKELDTKEWD
+5205 KELNEPSHAT
-5218 IEASRVMKDGLYYSF
+5218 
-5233 EQNPDALAK
+5233 ALDYLINK
-5242 LLATGNATLTHTQD
+5242 YN
-5256 KGKWGTEFPKLLME
+5256 WN
-5270 VREELKSQQPTTTTQ
+5270 QPTTTTQ
-5285 PTNEVVNNI
+5285 
-5294 TTQLNKSKD
+5294 
-5303 LNNTLDLLESQG
+5303 
-5315 YVIKNNNSTLFD
+5315 
-5327 LGEGRDAILFNI
+5327 A
-5339 NGTII
+5339 
-5344 PVYRSSQGTSSKTKG
+5344 
-5359 EWYPFFFN
+5359 
-5367 TNDWVV
+5367 
-5373 KGMADTYKEGYNNP
+5373 
-5387 IIKQLLDSLNK
+5387 
-5398 NYKYDKPKSKI
+5398 
-5409 NVNNRELLNNFTTD
+5409 
-5423 NFNFNNNGVYDF
+5423 
-5435 QNYYLSAMILKSWQE
+5435 
-5450 NLGNIDVSGYEKYI
+5450 
-5464 NNIASNLKQSNPNL
+5464 
-5478 SNKIDAAANTVL
+5478 
-5490 NLFNEIQTT
+5490 
-5499 TTQPIV
+5499 IV
-5505 TQEIQMPKPTGVFT
+5505 TQEISKSDLEKLKQTPEGKKIEKERQEELKPYLITSIDDKINIINENLGKMGFAGLANSPSIIFAFN
-5519 ERLNEIRKIYSGNKS
+5519 EREPSTSFLQKPITKEGSNYRIITSRYNVLVDKDFNIIST
-5534 YINTNVSGAEAWEQ
+5534 TNVDTGKTYKYKES
-5548 INAQQGNVTPED
+5548 
-5560 IYNIKDE
+5560 E
-5567 IGGNLFEYFNKAY
+5567 IGNSIVEIGRVPDNFKVSQLIEQLFNENTTYKQNK
-5580 QYITGNKLVQDK
+5580 QEEINKKYDEELK
-5592 NFVIPINQSSKPT
+5592 KLKIT
-5605 TQPSTEV
+5605 TQPSTKV

-5623 GETYIVT
+5623 GETYIV
-5630 KINDNGTIQIYNPN
+5630 
-5644 KEGTDAKKSVA
+5644 
-5655 ERNLEVTTN
+5655 
-5664 KGNIVS
+5664 
-5670 YREAE
+5670 
-5675 YIVTPKGTIISLT
+5675 
-5688 SNKIM
+5688 
-5693 KWGEESGDRKAI
+5693 
-5705 LALAQQEVKPTPT
+5705 
-5718 VSNSIKEFMELYFE
+5718 
-5732 SQIDKAKLEQVP
+5732 
-5744 IPLSEE
+5744 
-5750 FKSRLTERII
+5750 
-5760 AFDKQNL
+5760 
-5767 DVPIV
+5767 
-5772 RLGINFDNEF
+5772 
-5782 SDLANLPNN
+5782 
-5791 IQNSLKKELAK
+5791 
-5802 IITPIEKE
+5802 
-5810 NKVKNKDFYYTRIS
+5810 
-5824 QRLLGAGVQEKISSL
+5824 
-5839 KYDKDYLSK
+5839 
-5848 LIDIIITT
+5848 
-5856 KNLSESEI
+5856 
-5864 SRQLKLSN
+5864 
-5872 DATHRLL
+5872 
-5879 VKASQLGI
+5879 
-5887 VSKTEP
+5887 
-5893 FKLLITSFEQ
+5893 
-5903 LKNKFKLEGFVIQE
+5903 
-5917 STVSNS
+5917 TVSNS

-5946 NLKFPV
+5946 NLEFPV

-5982 KLHKDVVEDL
+5982 KSHKDVVEDL
-5992 LSSMKEINPTN
+5992 LSSMKEVNPTN
-6003 LLEKLKAITD
+6003 LLEKLKSVTD
-6013 TNDTGVDSNIKPII
+6013 NKDTGVDSNIKPII
-6027 SADTKKDQEL
+6027 TSDTKKEEALLKQASKVL
-6037 IKKANEQIKN
+6037 KGTI
-6047 TKYELFPG
+6047 YELFPG
-6055 VGANVKQTE
+6055 VEANEGQTE

-6070 DFLKAPIDKSEK
+6070 DFLKVPRDKSEK

-6111 IVVGAA
+6111 RVVGAA

-6123 NNLKKSLKGKTV
+6123 NNLKKSLSSKTV
-6135 KTISAVTGLENKN
+6135 KTISAVTGIGNGNK
-6148 TIRDKFNDTTLE
+6148 IRDKFNDNTLAG
-6160 RADVIIIDECSM
+6160 ADIIIIDECSM
-6172 IDTATMN
+6172 IDTFTMN

-6196 NVQLPPIK
+6196 NVQLPPIEKNTK
-6204 EKSSPTFDAATKPEY
+6204 ESPTFNAATKPEN
-6219 NAKLTERMRQGEDSP
+6219 NAKLTERMRQGKESP

-6295 NTKIITYTNDEGKTN
+6295 NTKIITYTNDEGS
-6310 APGNKE
+6310 GNRT
-6316 EMNGVVRKIL
+6316 EMNGVVRDIL

-6357 YEVQGIKPINDA
+6357 YQVQSVKPTDNA
-6369 VTITDIELV
+6369 VTIGVPEIVPGRGIV
-6378 TGKGVVQK
+6378 TNQK
-6386 VKTFPGYALKVK
+6386 KFPGYAVTVK

-6406 NKIITLNLP
+6406 GKTITLNLP
-6415 SADSKEKINEIQK
+6415 SAASKKEINRIQDDVK
-6428 RLETAKQSLFIQNK
+6428 TSNPSLHYQNTQV
-6442 KIIPDVNY
+6442 IPDVNY

-6461 STFNNAYVMEDNIIN
+6461 STFNNTYVMEDNIVG
-6476 SGMSNKEANQA
+6476 SRMSNKETNQS

-6502 SELKEG
+6502 SKLKEG
-6508 EFLTEKQKENMVP
+6508 EFLTEEQKENMVP

-6545 AIENQIEELIKKG
+6545 AIENQIEELIRKG